1 MCIYLIYSYHILY
14 KYIYILYILF
24 DFIAVF
30 SDVSQNI
37 LRADFLRLPMIGS
50 SFVRRPVFTL
60 K

>member
-1 MCIYLIYSYHILY
+1 MYSYHILY

-37 LRADFLRLPMIGS
+37 LRADFLRLPMIGF